1 MTAAKFRARL
11 DRTDAI
17 RQRGTLAIVTVGFAY
32 AIADCAIRDP
42 WGTLRAA
49 YWPGV
54 VFGSNTG
61 TAWRPQHRG
70 LGAAPLFLDVPRE
83 RSVNE

>member
-54 VFGSNTG
+54 VFGSILVL
-61 TAWRPQHRG
+61 H
-70 LGAAPLFLDVPRE
+70 GALNIAVWALR
-83 RSVNE
+83 RYS

>member
-1 MTAAKFRARL
+1 
-11 DRTDAI
+11 
-17 RQRGTLAIVTVGFAY
+17 VGFAY

-54 VFGSNTG
+54 VFGSILVL
-61 TAWRPQHRG
+61 H
-70 LGAAPLFLDVPRE
+70 GALNIAVWALR
-83 RSVNE
+83 RYS